1 MINFIPDQLPT
12 INLLRKDSD
21 LALKYGYNAL
31 STLDTKDRLVEE
43 KQKMVV
49 MNNYFGIGLD
59 ADIALDFH
67 LAREENPEKFSS
79 RSALFVS
86 LRYNFICGLVL

>member
-1 MINFIPDQLPT
+1 MVNFIPEAQPT
-12 INLLRKDSD
+12 INVLRKNSD
-21 LALKYGYNAL
+21 LALRFGYSAL
-31 STLDTKDRLVEE
+31 SSLDTKDALVEE

-67 LAREENPEKFSS
+67 LAREENPEKFNS
-79 RSALFVS
+79 R
-86 LRYNFICGLVL
+86 LVFFPL

>member
-1 MINFIPDQLPT
+1 MVNFIPKSQPT

-21 LALKYGYNAL
+21 LALKFGYSVL
-31 STLDTKDRLVEE
+31 SSLDTKDALVEE
-43 KQKMVV
+43 NQKMVV

-67 LAREENPEKFSS
+67 LAREENPEKFNS
-79 RSALFVS
+79 RLAFFS
-86 LRYNFICGLVL
+86 L